1 MKWEDFKEAREKSM
15 NRFMDARQTDIECPE
30 CGKKIYVRT
39 NITVATYP
47 PKSFYFCECGWSGT
61 A

>member
-1 MKWEDFKEAREKSM
+1 MKWEVFKEAREKSM
-15 NRFMDARQTDIECPE
+15 NRFMDARQIDIECPE

-39 NITVATYP
+39 NITIAIYP
-47 PKSFYFCECGWSGT
+47 PKSSYFCECGWSGT